1 MQKYKEGSCTIC
13 EKHFTLLHWHHTV
26 PQALGGKDSMQI
38 PLCSQ
43 CHNLLHANSEA
54 VVAARRGG
62 KANTRTFWRTTRE
75 ESNAQPWLEILVEAI
90 ENAHAVVGKVFMMRF
105 QATAQ
110 LHRALQLFKMDSGV
124 TSLDRAV
131 ILAISELLRTKGY
144 LNDEHNN
151 STEEHQ
157 RKSPRKSQTPKT
169 PLW

>member
-1 MQKYKEGSCTIC
+1 MKKYKEGSCTIC

-43 CHNLLHANSEA
+43 CHNVLHANAEA

-62 KANTRTFWRTTRE
+62 KANTRIFWKTSRE

-90 ENAHAVVGKVFMMRF
+90 ENASNVVGKNYVMQFR
-105 QATAQ
+105 ATAQ

-124 TSLDRAV
+124 TSLDQAV
-131 ILAISELLRTKGY
+131 ILAISEILRAKGY
-144 LNDEHNN
+144 LNDEHHN
-151 STEEHQ
+151 STEKHQ
-157 RKSPRKSQTPKT
+157 RQSAGFAKTPKA

>member
-1 MQKYKEGSCTIC
+1 MKKYKEGSCTIC
-13 EKHFTLLHWHHTV
+13 ENHFTLLHWHHTV

-62 KANTRTFWRTTRE
+62 KANTRKFWRTVRE
-75 ESNAQPWLEILVEAI
+75 EVNAQPWLEILVDAI
-90 ENAHAVVGKVFMMRF
+90 ENAATVTGKHYVMQFE
-105 QATAQ
+105 APAH

-131 ILAISELLRTKGY
+131 ILAISEILRAKGY

-151 STEEHQ
+151 STEKHQ
-157 RKSPRKSQTPKT
+157 RKSSRLPQTPKT

>member
-1 MQKYKEGSCTIC
+1 MKKYKEGSCTIC
-13 EKHFTLLHWHHTV
+13 EQHFTLLHWHHTV

-62 KANTRTFWRTTRE
+62 KANTRNFWKTSRE
-75 ESNAQPWLEILVEAI
+75 ESNAQPWLEILVDAI
-90 ENAHAVVGKVFMMRF
+90 ENAASVVGKNYVMQFR
-105 QATAQ
+105 ATAQ

-131 ILAISELLRTKGY
+131 ILAISETLRAKGY
-144 LNDEHNN
+144 LNDN

-157 RKSPRKSQTPKT
+157 RKSSGNSKAPKAA
-169 PLW
+169 LW

>member
-1 MQKYKEGSCTIC
+1 MKKYKEGSCTIC
-13 EKHFTLLHWHHTV
+13 EQHFTLLHWHHTV

-62 KANTRTFWRTTRE
+62 KANTRTFWKNTRE
-75 ESNAQPWLEILVEAI
+75 ESNAQPWLEILVDAI
-90 ENAHAVVGKVFMMRF
+90 ENAASVVGKNYMMRF
-105 QATAQ
+105 EAPAH

-131 ILAISELLRTKGY
+131 ILAISETLRAKGY
-144 LNDEHNN
+144 LNDN

-157 RKSPRKSQTPKT
+157 RKSSGNTQTPKT

>member
-1 MQKYKEGSCTIC
+1 MKKYKEGSCTIC
-13 EKHFTLLHWHHTV
+13 EQHFTLLHWHHTV

-62 KANTRTFWRTTRE
+62 KANTRTFWKNTRE

-90 ENAHAVVGKVFMMRF
+90 ENAHTVEGKVYMMRF

-131 ILAISELLRTKGY
+131 ILAISEILRAKGY
-144 LNDEHNN
+144 LNDN

-157 RKSPRKSQTPKT
+157 RKSTGNSKTPKA